1 MTNQPGAGNA
11 PNLEQLV
18 QLGIRT
24 ARQGNKQGAKVI
36 FERVLEQNQDEERA
50 WIWLAWAADNEVD
63 RRRYLETAIK
73 INPRSKARQL
83 LADMENKQSTG
94 ESRTLVRGL
103 VILGIL
109 TALTIL
115 VIITALIL
123 SRPG

>member
-1 MTNQPGAGNA
+1 MSNQPSAGNA

-24 ARQGNKQGAKVI
+24 ARQGNKQGARVI

-63 RRRYLETAIK
+63 RKRYLETAIR

-83 LADMENKQSTG
+83 LADMENKQSSG

-109 TALTIL
+109 IALTVL